1 MAKITNNMIAV
12 LLVIAIV
19 VSGFSFLT
27 ISNIGKVRI
36 TTTGGAST
44 GTGTAN
50 VTIGQSTD
58 IILIRSVT
66 NFGTGSLGGASRTLT
81 TQQDNWDSFRDGT
94 EGNGTAAGSEVWG
107 ACDGSDSLCAFPF
120 VVQNA
125 GNVNVS
131 INMSA
136 AEAAT
141 TWIGT
146 GGTAE
151 FKGKNNETAACGIDF
166 GALGEGSW
174 TALTTAET
182 LVCNSLD
189 FSNSASDEIR
199 MHFRLVVPSDATGSK
214 GVMITVG
221 AVAA

>member
-27 ISNIGKVRI
+27 ISNIGKVKI
-36 TTTGGAST
+36 KTTGGAST

-66 NFGTGSLGGASRTLT
+66 NFGTGALGGAIRTLT
-81 TQQDNWDSFRDGT
+81 TQQDNWDTFRDGT
-94 EGNGTAAGSEVWG
+94 EGNGTSGGDVWG
-107 ACDGSDSLCAFPF
+107 TCDGTDTYCAFPF

-136 AEAAT
+136 AQAAT
-141 TWIGT
+141 DWIGT
-146 GGTAE
+146 GGLAY

-174 TALTTAET
+174 TTLATSET
-182 LVCNSLD
+182 VVCNSLD
-189 FSNSASDEIR
+189 FSNSGSDEIR
-199 MHFRLVVPSDATGSK
+199 IHFNITVPSDATGSK

>member
-27 ISNIGKVRI
+27 ISNIGKVKI
-36 TTTGGAST
+36 KTTGGAST

-50 VTIGQSTD
+50 VTIGSSTD
-58 IILIRSVT
+58 IILLRSVT
-66 NFGTGSLGGASRTLT
+66 NFGSGALGGAIRVLT
-81 TQQDNWDSFRDGT
+81 TQQDNWDTFRDGT
-94 EGNGTAAGSEVWG
+94 EGNGTAAGEVWG
-107 ACDGSDSLCAFPF
+107 TCDGSDSLCAFPF

-131 INMSA
+131 INLSA
-136 AEAAT
+136 AQAAT
-141 TWIGT
+141 DWIGT
-146 GGTAE
+146 GGLAN
-151 FKGKNNETAACGIDF
+151 FKGKNNETAACGINF
-166 GALGEGSW
+166 GAIGEGSW

-182 LVCNSLD
+182 VVCNSLD
-189 FSNSASDEIR
+189 FSNSGSDEIR
-199 MHFRLVVPSDATGSK
+199 VHFNITAPSDAIGSK